1 MILYLLHLLICGIY
15 SLFLFRKFHL
25 SGLNHI
31 ENTQDPRWYPEKALS
46 RIYFPR
52 LLKYCRL
59 VGEQCKKLRSEQNV
73 RHFEGYNL
81 KMNFVYWLEKHFFQ
95 STVIEQTTDRYLNFR
110 WWFSSKGHIYAL
122 LSQGGGGSGV
132 CACVRVCVCVCVWG
146 GGVNPYRAATGIF
159 REIWV
164 NTMAADVLPPCVA
177 RTSAT
182 MVLTLQDTRI
192 LVFHEHGFQIHKYM
206 RCLSF
211 AKF

>member
-1 MILYLLHLLICGIY
+1 MILYLLHLLVCGIY

-52 LLKYCRL
+52 LLQYCRL

-95 STVIEQTTDRYLNFR
+95 STVIEQTTDRCLNFR

-132 CACVRVCVCVCVWG
+132 CVCVCVCVG
-146 GGVNPYRAATGIF
+146 GGVNPYRDATGIF
-159 REIWV
+159 WEILV
-164 NTMAADVLPPCVA
+164 NTMAGHKQPWYWLCRIYVSWSS
-177 RTSAT
+177 TSS
-182 MVLTLQDTRI
+182 D
-192 LVFHEHGFQIHKYM
+192 FKYM